1 MYLRLENNYATCDR
15 KVDSA
20 RWEESNAED
29 LFRNASDPDDQLKP
43 IGIYMEG
50 EEHDEKNY

>member
-1 MYLRLENNYATCDR
+1 MYLRLENNYGTCDR

-29 LFRNASDPDDQLKP
+29 LFRNASDPDDQFTDGLFRF
-43 IGIYMEG
+43 
-50 EEHDEKNY
+50 EKRMK